1 MENRINEGEIQLN
14 IFEILYILKKR
25 ILILIFAAI
34 VGFGVF
40 GTYSYFILQPQ
51 YTSTAMLYVF
61 SKETTLTSLADL
73 QIGSQ
78 LTKDYKII
86 ISSRPVLLKVIATL
100 NLDIT
105 YKELKKKLTVENPAD
120 TRILLLSIVDG
131 DPEMSK
137 QIVDAVAETASAYI
151 GDLMEMV
158 PPKIIEDGEIPQNK
172 TSPHTKKNAALGA
185 ALGIMLV
192 VAVTVIQN
200 ILDDSIKTEDDV
212 AKYLDVPVLAVL
224 PDKDEDKKINKRRK

>member
-14 IFEILYILKKR
+14 IFEILYILKNR
-25 ILILIFAAI
+25 ILIMIFAAI
-34 VGFGVF
+34 IGFGVF
-40 GTYSYFILQPQ
+40 VTYSYFILQPQ

>member
-137 QIVDAVAETASAYI
+137 KIVDAVAETASAYI

-192 VAVTVIQN
+192 VVK
-200 ILDDSIKTEDDV
+200 S
-212 AKYLDVPVLAVL
+212 
-224 PDKDEDKKINKRRK
+224 

>member
-86 ISSRPVLLKVIATL
+86 RSSRPVLLKVIATL

-137 QIVDAVAETASAYI
+137 KIVDAVAETASAYI

>member
-34 VGFGVF
+34 IGFGVF

>member
-137 QIVDAVAETASAYI
+137 KIVDAVAETASSV
-151 GDLMEMV
+151 DR
-158 PPKIIEDGEIPQNK
+158 K
-172 TSPHTKKNAALGA
+172 S
-185 ALGIMLV
+185 V
-192 VAVTVIQN
+192 V
-200 ILDDSIKTEDDV
+200 
-212 AKYLDVPVLAVL
+212 
-224 PDKDEDKKINKRRK
+224 

>member
-1 MENRINEGEIQLN
+1 
-14 IFEILYILKKR
+14 
-25 ILILIFAAI
+25 
-34 VGFGVF
+34 
-40 GTYSYFILQPQ
+40 
-51 YTSTAMLYVF
+51 
-61 SKETTLTSLADL
+61 
-73 QIGSQ
+73 
-78 LTKDYKII
+78 
-86 ISSRPVLLKVIATL
+86 
-100 NLDIT
+100 
-105 YKELKKKLTVENPAD
+105 
-120 TRILLLSIVDG
+120 
-131 DPEMSK
+131 
-137 QIVDAVAETASAYI
+137 
-151 GDLMEMV
+151 MEMV

>member
-61 SKETTLTSLADL
+61 SKETTLTSLVDL

-224 PDKDEDKKINKRRK
+224 PDKDEDTKINKRRK

>member
-212 AKYLDVPVLAVL
+212 AKYLDVPVLPLRLLLQAFL
-224 PDKDEDKKINKRRK
+224 SYHIF

>member
-137 QIVDAVAETASAYI
+137 KIVDAVAETASAYI